1 MGDLKGLARGL
12 YDGSAAG
19 ADLDATI
26 DRYIAD
32 DFVEY
37 EELPPGI
44 EGSGKEAGR
53 QMFAMMHA
61 AFPDFRAE
69 IHDLLEDGDKVA
81 ARVDFVGT
89 HQGEFMGI
97 PPSGNQ
103 MRVQVLDILQ
113 FRDDKVIAHWGLMD
127 TAALMAQIGAEG

>member
-127 TAALMAQIGAEG
+127 TATLMAQIGAQG